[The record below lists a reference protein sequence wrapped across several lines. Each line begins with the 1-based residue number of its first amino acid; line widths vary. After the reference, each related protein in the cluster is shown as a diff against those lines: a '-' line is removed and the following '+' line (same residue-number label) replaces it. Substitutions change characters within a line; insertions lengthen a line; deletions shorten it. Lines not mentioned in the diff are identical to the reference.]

1 MPENKTLSVDKT
13 ADGSAEREMII
24 RVHNL
29 HKTYDTGEVQ
39 VHALRGIDFFVA
51 SGEMV
56 AVMGPSGSGKTTLLN
71 CMSGIDEPSDGEVL
85 IRDEPLYK
93 MRDNARTDFRAHN
106 MGFIFQTF
114 NLLPVLTVVENV
126 ELPALVAG
134 VKPGEA
140 RQRALHWV
148 EAMGLADQSGK
159 RPSEISG
166 GQQQRVAIARSL
178 VNNPAIIWCDEPTGN
193 LDSENQNQVMDVL
206 CGLNKDKRQTFVLV
220 THSEEVGERADRIV
234 RMRDGLIEQECG
246 VKQTADGSVELD
258 CDKELQTGASSP
270 HGGR

>member
-1 MPENKTLSVDKT
+1 MAEHDRLQTS
-13 ADGSAEREMII
+13 GSATAPAGSEII
-24 RVHNL
+24 ISTTNL

-39 VHALRGIDFFVA
+39 VHALRGIDFQVY

-71 CMSGIDEPSDGEVL
+71 CLSGIDEPTEGEVL
-85 IRDEPLYK
+85 IREQALYK
-93 MRDNARTDFRAHN
+93 MRDNSRTDFRAQN

-140 RQRALHWV
+140 RKRALHWV
-148 EAMGLADQSGK
+148 EALGLADQTGK
-159 RPSEISG
+159 RPAEISG

-178 VNNPAIIWCDEPTGN
+178 VNDPAIIWCDEPTGN
-193 LDSENQNQVMDVL
+193 LDSENQKQVMDVL
-206 CGLNKDKRQTFVLV
+206 CGLNRDHGQTFVLV
-220 THSEEVGERADRIV
+220 THSEEVGERAHRIV
-234 RMRDGLIEQECG
+234 RMRDGLIAQECG
-246 VKQTADGSVELD
+246 VTSTDDGVELD
-258 CDKELQTGASSP
+258 CDDEPDSVAADADS
-270 HGGR
+270 GR

>member
-1 MPENKTLSVDKT
+1 MSESKIVD
-13 ADGSAEREMII
+13 SAAVAGELII
-24 RVHNL
+24 RTTNL

-39 VHALRGIDFFVA
+39 VHALRGIDFEVA

-85 IRDEPLYK
+85 IREQALYK
-93 MRDNARTDFRAHN
+93 MRDNARTDFRAQN

-134 VKPGEA
+134 VKPGDA
-140 RQRALHWV
+140 RKRALHWV
-148 EAMGLADQSGK
+148 EALGLADQSRK

-206 CGLNKDKRQTFVLV
+206 CGLNKDKGQTFVLV

-234 RMRDGLIEQECG
+234 RMRDGLIDQ
-246 VKQTADGSVELD
+246 DGHFWHTDGGSIEPD
-258 CDKELQTGASSP
+258 CDETQETASTDPDS
-270 HGGR
+270 RR

>member
-1 MPENKTLSVDKT
+1 MVDSSRVT
-13 ADGSAEREMII
+13 PDSSAYARAASEII
-24 RVHNL
+24 ISTTNL

-39 VHALRGIDFFVA
+39 VHALRGIDFEVG

-71 CMSGIDEPSDGEVL
+71 CLSGIDEPTEGEVM
-85 IRDEPLYK
+85 IRGKALYG
-93 MRDNARTDFRAHN
+93 MRDNSRTDFRAQN

-140 RQRALHWV
+140 RRRATYWV
-148 EAMGLADQSGK
+148 DALGLIDQLSK
-159 RPSEISG
+159 RPAEISG

-178 VNNPAIIWCDEPTGN
+178 VNDPAIIWCDEPTGN

-206 CGLNKDKRQTFVLV
+206 CSLNEERGQTFVLV
-220 THSEEVGERADRIV
+220 THSEEVGERAHRIV
-234 RMRDGLIEQECG
+234 HMRDGLIDQECG
-246 VKQTADGSVELD
+246 VTQIDGGVELD
-258 CDKELQTGASSP
+258 CDDGDTAVAPNSD
-270 HGGR
+270 GRE

>member
-1 MPENKTLSVDKT
+1 MVANKTARTVAG
-13 ADGSAEREMII
+13 ADRLAPGELII
-24 RVHNL
+24 RTSNL
-29 HKTYDTGEVQ
+29 HKIYDTGEVQ
-39 VHALRGIDFFVA
+39 VQALRGMDFEVA

-71 CMSGIDEPSDGEVL
+71 CMSGIDEPTEGEVL
-85 IRDEPLYK
+85 IRGKALYE
-93 MRDNARTDFRAHN
+93 MRDNARTDFRALN

-140 RQRALHWV
+140 RKRSLHWV
-148 EAMGLADQSGK
+148 EAMGLADQAGK
-159 RPSEISG
+159 RPAEISG

-178 VNNPAIIWCDEPTGN
+178 VNDPAIIWCDEPTGN

-206 CGLNKDKRQTFVLV
+206 CDLNREKGQTFVLV
-220 THSEEVGERADRIV
+220 THSAEVGERADRIV
-234 RMRDGLIEQECG
+234 HMRDGLIEQDCG
-246 VKQTADGSVELD
+246 VTQGDDGTVEKD
-258 CDKELQTGASSP
+258 CIDIPATESSASAS
-270 HGGR
+270 GQ

>member
-1 MPENKTLSVDKT
+1 MADSEITNLSTGTVATEARDL
-13 ADGSAEREMII
+13 II
-24 RVHNL
+24 RVTNL

-39 VHALRGIDFFVA
+39 VHALRGIDFQVT

-85 IRDEPLYK
+85 IREKPLYK
-93 MRDNARTDFRAHN
+93 MRDNARTDFRAQN

-134 VKPGEA
+134 VKPGQA
-140 RQRALHWV
+140 RKRALHWV
-148 EAMGLADQSGK
+148 EALGLADQTGK
-159 RPSEISG
+159 RPAEISG

-193 LDSENQNQVMDVL
+193 LDSENQKQVMDVL
-206 CGLNKDKRQTFVLV
+206 CGLNKDKGQTFVLV

-234 RMRDGLIEQECG
+234 RMRDGLIEQDCG
-246 VKQTADGSVELD
+246 VRQMDGGGVGLD
-258 CDKELQTGASSP
+258 CDEEPGTAPSDP
-270 HGGR
+270 DGR

>member
-1 MPENKTLSVDKT
+1 MEGSPGAAAS
-13 ADGSAEREMII
+13 ADSLII
-24 RVHNL
+24 STTNL

-39 VHALRGIDFFVA
+39 VHALRGIDFQVS

-71 CMSGIDEPSDGEVL
+71 CLSGIDEPTEGEVI
-85 IRDEPLYK
+85 IRGNALYN
-93 MRDNARTDFRAHN
+93 MRDNSRTDFRAQN

-134 VKPGEA
+134 VKPGDA
-140 RQRALHWV
+140 RKRALHWV
-148 EAMGLADQSGK
+148 EALGLADQTGK
-159 RPSEISG
+159 RPAEISG

-178 VNNPAIIWCDEPTGN
+178 VNDPAIIWCDEPTGN

-206 CGLNKDKRQTFVLV
+206 CGLNEDRGQTFVLV
-220 THSEEVGERADRIV
+220 THSEEVGERAHRIV
-234 RMRDGLIEQECG
+234 RMRDGLIAEECG
-246 VKQTADGSVELD
+246 VTKSDSGDVELD
-258 CDKELQTGASSP
+258 CDDEAQPAPSGP
-270 HGGR
+270 EDGR

>member
-1 MPENKTLSVDKT
+1 MVDSNRSKTGESSKAPGVSEIIIST
-13 ADGSAEREMII
+13 A
-24 RVHNL
+24 NL

-39 VHALRGIDFFVA
+39 VLALRGIDFQVS

-71 CMSGIDEPSDGEVL
+71 CLSGIDEPTDGEVM
-85 IRDEPLYK
+85 IRGQALYK
-93 MRDNARTDFRAHN
+93 MRDNARTDFRAQN

-134 VKPGEA
+134 IKPGES
-140 RQRALHWV
+140 RKRALHWV
-148 EAMGLADQSGK
+148 EALGLADQTGK

-193 LDSENQNQVMDVL
+193 LDSENQNAVMDVL
-206 CGLNKDKRQTFVLV
+206 CGLNEDRGQTFVLV
-220 THSEEVGERADRIV
+220 THSEEVGERAHRIV
-234 RMRDGLIEQECG
+234 HMRDGLIAEECG
-246 VKQTADGSVELD
+246 VTQNDSGEVELE
-258 CDKELQTGASSP
+258 CDDETQPVSSDSA
-270 HGGR
+270 GGR

>member
-1 MPENKTLSVDKT
+1 MAEIETVSKDLP
-13 ADGSAEREMII
+13 SANGDLII
-24 RVHNL
+24 RTTNL

-39 VHALRGIDFFVA
+39 VHALRGIDFEVRR
-51 SGEMV
+51 GEMV

-71 CMSGIDEPSDGEVL
+71 CMSGIDEPSDGEVM
-85 IRDEPLYK
+85 IGGEALYR
-93 MRDNARTDFRAHN
+93 MRDNSRTDFRAQN

-134 VKPGEA
+134 VKPGES
-140 RQRALHWV
+140 RQRALRWV
-148 EAMGLADQSGK
+148 EALGLADQSGK
-159 RPSEISG
+159 RPAEISG

-193 LDSENQNQVMDVL
+193 LDSENQNQVMDLL
-206 CGLNKDKRQTFVLV
+206 CDLNKDHGQTFVLV

-234 RMRDGLIEQECG
+234 RMRDGLIEH
-246 VKQTADGSVELD
+246 DISN
-258 CDKELQTGASSP
+258 
-270 HGGR
+270 GR

>member
-1 MPENKTLSVDKT
+1 MAEVEPVSN
-13 ADGSAEREMII
+13 GPISANGEGRDLII
-24 RVHNL
+24 RTTNL

-39 VHALRGIDFFVA
+39 VHALRGIDFEVRR
-51 SGEMV
+51 GEMV

-85 IRDEPLYK
+85 IGDKALYR
-93 MRDNARTDFRAHN
+93 MRDNSRTDFRAQN

-134 VKPGEA
+134 VKPGES
-140 RQRALHWV
+140 RQRALRWV
-148 EAMGLADQSGK
+148 EALGLADQAGK
-159 RPSEISG
+159 RPAEISG

-193 LDSENQNQVMDVL
+193 LDSENQNQVMDLL
-206 CGLNKDKRQTFVLV
+206 CNLNRDRGQTFVLV

-234 RMRDGLIEQECG
+234 RMRDGIIEH
-246 VKQTADGSVELD
+246 DISI
-258 CDKELQTGASSP
+258 
-270 HGGR
+270 GR